1 MPKVKIQKLD
11 HYPIQNQQTI
21 RVSDLNY
28 GAHLAYDRVLSLAHQ
43 ARVELFSEWNVTE
56 IDLGDQKTGLV
67 VGDVCVNYL
76 GEGFL
81 NDVLRIE
88 TAAVEI
94 GAIAFRFNHRFVNA
108 GTGADIALAEIG
120 FVGFDYGRRMPG
132 RLPVS
137 FVEKLKTI
145 AG

>member
-1 MPKVKIQKLD
+1 MPKVKLKPLENYSIHHKLAV
-11 HYPIQNQQTI
+11 

-43 ARVELFSEWNVTE
+43 VRVELFSDWKVAE

-67 VGDVCVNYL
+67 VGDVTVNYL

-81 NDVLRIE
+81 NDTLRIE

-94 GAIAFRFNHRFVNA
+94 GAIAFRFNHRFINDE
-108 GTGADIALAEIG
+108 TGKDIALADIG
-120 FVGFDYGRRMPG
+120 FVGFDYSRRMPG
-132 RLPVS
+132 RLPAA
-137 FVEKLKTI
+137 FIDKLKTI

>member
-1 MPKVKIQKLD
+1 MPKVKVHRLEK
-11 HYPIQNQQTI
+11 YPIHHELTV

-43 ARVELFSEWNVTE
+43 VRVELFSEWNVTE

-67 VGDVCVNYL
+67 VGDVAVNYL

-81 NDVLRIE
+81 NDRLRIE
-88 TAAVEI
+88 TAALEV
-94 GAIAFRFNHRFVNA
+94 GAIAFRFNHRFVNIK
-108 GTGADIALAEIG
+108 TGGEIALADIG

-132 RLPVS
+132 RLPAA
-137 FVEKLKTI
+137 FVDRVKTI
-145 AG
+145 VG